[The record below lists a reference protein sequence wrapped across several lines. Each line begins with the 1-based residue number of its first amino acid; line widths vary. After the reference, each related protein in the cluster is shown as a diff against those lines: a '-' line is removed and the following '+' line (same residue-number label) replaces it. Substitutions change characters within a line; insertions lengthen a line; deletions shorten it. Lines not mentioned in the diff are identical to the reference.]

1 MANISLFVLGLLIGI
16 QSCLYSE
23 GQGKM
28 IEKHGSIDQE
38 VIFYE
43 IKYCKKSNKHHF
55 WAEMAK
61 AGVVQ
66 HFG

>member
-1 MANISLFVLGLLIGI
+1 MDPAPHLPLKGGVGANIV
-16 QSCLYSE
+16 
-23 GQGKM
+23 
-28 IEKHGSIDQE
+28 
-38 VIFYE
+38 
-43 IKYCKKSNKHHF
+43 KKSNKHHF